1 MFTNIKSYVVPN
13 LILLALT
20 LINNPVNAAS
30 NEPIQLNSFVNVE
43 RFRIDPNNE
52 YVVFNEFDFN
62 NILNRFTRRIDGS
75 SGSIQIDNDVS
86 TTSQGT
92 QFWIDN
98 TNSRILSRT
107 TNLSN
112 GNREFLSVSINGDS
126 STLLAPSPPS
136 TGDVSSISTS
146 GDTIEIAFI
155 TRLGGRLFSV
165 PNDGSEQSI
174 DLSSSIDPGSN
185 VDVGRIRQT
194 PDGNSVVFDAELND
208 IRQEALFVVP
218 IDGSNT
224 ATQLTPLNSS
234 SVNNFS
240 ISSDLTQ
247 VIYIE
252 EVGLEGEPN
261 FQQQLFS
268 VALDGNNDPI
278 PLTGLI
284 TGEFNNI
291 DFKIS
296 PNSQQVVYTTTNET
310 LNQTQLF
317 SVPVDGSSNPILVD
331 DSIEIYQFEITNNN
345 EKIIYSLEEPL
356 QPQFP
361 NTPTLPVI
369 FSSSLVP
376 TTSEEPLLL
385 SASNTNSFF
394 FFLSIDIDIN
404 FVVSQNSDFVFYVQE
419 LILGSGNSLNRVSI
433 NNPSD
438 FLMLNLPPTFNN
450 TQSLSVSESVLG
462 FELSN
467 DGTFIIYNYAP
478 VFEAQNIED
487 FPPNI
492 DTLQRSLLSKVSI
505 DGSNNQ
511 PLNTNGENVFEFD
524 ISNNDEF
531 VVFTAG
537 LEDIFTN
544 LYSLNLEEV
553 EPLCFPIKDKN
564 DNFVTVCL

>member
-1 MFTNIKSYVVPN
+1 MIISFKRQRALIFLSSLLITNS
-13 LILLALT
+13 LT
-20 LINNPVNAAS
+20 ATS
-30 NEPIQLNSFVNVE
+30 NKPFQLNSSNNIE
-43 RFRIDPNNE
+43 RFEIDPNNE
-52 YVVFNEFDFN
+52 YVVFNEFVSGTT
-62 NILNRFTRRIDGS
+62 LNRFTRKIDGAS
-75 SGSIQIDNDVS
+75 DSILIGENVNETEQGSEFIIDP
-86 TTSQGT
+86 
-92 QFWIDN
+92 
-98 TNSRILSRT
+98 TNSRIISKINNQLIT
-107 TNLSN
+107 
-112 GNREFLSVSINGDS
+112 NREILSVSINGNA
-126 STLLAPSPPS
+126 STLLAPPLFS
-136 TGDVSSISTS
+136 DDISSISTS
-146 GDTIEIAFI
+146 DNTTKI
-155 TRLGGRLFSV
+155 TFTTDPSGSLFSV
-165 PNDGSEQSI
+165 SNDGSKQPV
-174 DLSSSIDPGSN
+174 DLSSTINSDGN
-185 VDVGRIRQT
+185 VNVGRIQQT
-194 PDGNSVVFDAELND
+194 SDGNRVVFNTELD
-208 IRQEALFVVP
+208 SVGQEALFVVP

-224 ATQLTPLNSS
+224 ATQLTPLNPS
-234 SVNNFS
+234 SVNSFS

-247 VIYIE
+247 VVYIE

-531 VVFTAG
+531 VVFTAS
-537 LEDIFTN
+537 LEDIFIN

-564 DNFVTVCL
+564 DNFVTICL